1 MHDPKERI
9 LIDLSYEDF
18 SNGILSAL
26 EKDTGAIPIIPEII
40 RILKIKMRKEAI
52 RNQRCKNLKQNKQG
66 TKNGKI

>member
-52 RNQRCKNLKQNKQG
+52 QNQRCNNLKQNKQG